1 MKKILIATCILSLAT
16 ISPVFAKNITTSAY
30 KIASAGYT
38 SSSSNGPGS
47 GYNNGPGSGYT
58 GFTNGYSSV
67 GSGYQSSN
75 GQESLSGD
83 AQKLQQWLDANPE
96 QAQQI
101 QAAIQNSPDKAAAL
115 KKWLEAHP
123 EQAAQIKGLF

>member
-47 GYNNGPGSGYT
+47 GTIMDLAAVTVGLPVVTTVLAAATKVLTDKRAFLAMLRNYNNG
-58 GFTNGYSSV
+58 
-67 GSGYQSSN
+67 
-75 GQESLSGD
+75 
-83 AQKLQQWLDANPE
+83 
-96 QAQQI
+96 
-101 QAAIQNSPDKAAAL
+101 
-115 KKWLEAHP
+115 
-123 EQAAQIKGLF
+123 